1 MPFPSINAGGLECLS
16 WLGLSQGLQREK
28 TNRGERE
35 EWKMEKRLKRKGV
48 REGQDGTGLWQQQ
61 QRRAQLKGQ

>member
-1 MPFPSINAGGLECLS
+1 MA
-16 WLGLSQGLQREK
+16 WLVPGPAEKKK